1 MGHDPPLP
9 PLFDAE
15 FRDLEE
21 VRPNRLGAT
30 YHNCFG
36 CGPAHAIGLRVRC
49 FRTADGVRSPIVIPE
64 RFAGPPGAA
73 HGGIVA
79 AYLDEV
85 LAGAAVRHGG
95 RIYVTGELT
104 VRYVKLVPV
113 ETPLLG
119 RAWVT
124 QDHGKYLD
132 LEGTLEEFPGR
143 TVLAR
148 AGGRFLPIRPA
159 GAEPAGSG
167 RKLGP

>member
-9 PLFDAE
+9 GVFDAE
-15 FRDLEE
+15 FRGLEE
-21 VRPNRLGAT
+21 VRSTRLGGT

-36 CGPAHAIGLRVRC
+36 CGLTHPIGLRVRS
-49 FRTADGVRSPIVIPE
+49 FGTADGVLSPIIIPE
-64 RFAGPPGAA
+64 QFAGPPGAA

-79 AYLDEV
+79 GYLDEV
-85 LAGAAVRHGG
+85 LAAAAVRHAG

-104 VRYVKLVPV
+104 IRYVRPVPV
-113 ETPLLG
+113 DTPLLG

-124 QDHGKYLD
+124 EDHGKYLD

-148 AGGRFLPIRPA
+148 ARGRFLPIPSER
-159 GAEPAGSG
+159 G
-167 RKLGP
+167 